1 VSLSAA
7 LAVRS
12 LLYWQQCWGKRSF
25 VVMSKAAQLVQIFC
39 PSSKQL
45 MDATFWSCGFALKA
59 ICGSGEVSVDRLQ
72 RVTVM
77 WWPGWTAIEGIEQTR
92 ECIHEHPN
100 KPHRIAIAL
109 AEANEPIEWSSQLGV
124 LLIHDWKLPQAGSG
138 FVWWYTRLYF
148 LLSCL
153 LAWPKAGTEH
163 CNLDAV
169 VCLSWTSEEGP
180 AVAFAKVACS
190 RCL

>member
-1 VSLSAA
+1 VPSSLALSIFGCIGNPRDGSCAACCENFKAASGVVAIRSYIWVSLSAA

-124 LLIHDWKLPQAGSG
+124 LLIQ
-138 FVWWYTRLYF
+138 
-148 LLSCL
+148 
-153 LAWPKAGTEH
+153 
-163 CNLDAV
+163 
-169 VCLSWTSEEGP
+169 
-180 AVAFAKVACS
+180 
-190 RCL
+190 

>member
-1 VSLSAA
+1 
-7 LAVRS
+7 
-12 LLYWQQCWGKRSF
+12 

-72 RVTVM
+72 RVTVV

-138 FVWWYTRLYF
+138 GLFGGTPGCTSFSPARWPGQRQGLNIAIWMPWCASAGHLKRGLQ
-148 LLSCL
+148 LLSQ
-153 LAWPKAGTEH
+153 E
-163 CNLDAV
+163 
-169 VCLSWTSEEGP
+169 
-180 AVAFAKVACS
+180 
-190 RCL
+190 